1 MKCTIKCSC
10 GCSITLT
17 ERQVSELKSFACP
30 ICSTV
35 FPEDHVKKIKQCDQ
49 LIKECKTVKRT
60 DSAHNG
66 ILDLTPLFTV
76 SLEL

>member
-1 MKCTIKCSC
+1 MTCTIKCSC
-10 GCSITLT
+10 GCSITFA
-17 ERQVSELKSFACP
+17 ERQILGLKSFTCP
-30 ICSTV
+30 VCSTI
-35 FPEDHVKKIKQCDQ
+35 FPEDHVEKIKQCDR

-60 DSAHNG
+60 DSVRNG